1 MCATAMVM
9 PRAFSSGALS
19 MESKERNFTFGL
31 CFASVLVM
39 AAVSVVLPW
48 SMWPMLTCGL
58 LRSNFSF
65 AILLLP
71 DSLLNS
77 LLRYLALYAGDDLF
91 GNVLRD
97 LFVLPEV
104 HGEAAAALGA
114 RAQLGSVAEHF
125 RQRHHGLD
133 QLRGSARFGSFQT
146 STARDQIAID
156 RTHVVL
162 GDHDLDAHDRLQQHR
177 LRFSAGFLDA
187 DGGADLERHF

>member
-39 AAVSVVLPW
+39 AAVKVVLPW
-48 SMWPMLTCGL
+48 SMCPMVPMLTCGL

-71 DSLLNS
+71 DSLPDS
-77 LLRYLALYAGDDLF
+77 LFRNLALYAGDDLF
-91 GNVLRD
+91 GNVLRHF
-97 LFVLPEV
+97 LVLPEM
-104 HGEAAAALGA
+104 HGEAAASLSA
-114 RAQLGSVAEHF
+114 RTQLGGVAEHL

-133 QLRGSARFGSFQT
+133 QLRGSVRFGAFQT
-146 STARDQIAID
+146 TA
-156 RTHVVL
+156 T
-162 GDHDLDAHDRLQQHR
+162 
-177 LRFSAGFLDA
+177 
-187 DGGADLERHF
+187 